1 MLSKL
6 LKYEFRATGRIM
18 LPVYALLLVTA
29 GGTSVTGSLMGRY
42 PESTVLSIFR
52 TLFMTLFAFTTFGVL
67 LLTLVLLL
75 TGCASQT
82 AVPTLTPE
90 ENRLVIYTSHKEEV
104 YRPIIREFEERT
116 GIWVDVVSGGTNE
129 LLQRIQQEADAPKA
143 DVMFGGGVESLES
156 YQDCFSPYICRETA
170 GISEQFQAESGCWT
184 PFSALPVVLVYN
196 TKLVAPVSL
205 TSWKDLESPA
215 FRGKIAFADPQ
226 ISGSSYTALVTR
238 LQTGGGMED
247 SLTRLCT
254 ALDGKQ
260 LDSSGAVLTAVADGS
275 ALVGITLEETALQHI
290 AAGEDIAL
298 VYPSDGTS
306 CVPDGSALVKGAP
319 HGDNARLFLDF
330 TVSTDVQSMV
340 GQRFC
345 RRTVRADIPADPS
358 LPPLSTLNMVSY
370 DVEWASQNRDR
381 LLSEWSFLLGEVPS

>member
-1 MLSKL
+1 MKKQILIL
-6 LKYEFRATGRIM
+6 
-18 LPVYALLLVTA
+18 ALLLPLLAGCTA
-29 GGTSVTGSLMGRY
+29 KQ
-42 PESTVLSIFR
+42 PEPLP
-52 TLFMTLFAFTTFGVL
+52 
-67 LLTLVLLL
+67 
-75 TGCASQT
+75 C
-82 AVPTLTPE
+82 TPGE
-90 ENRLVIYTSHKEEV
+90 AQRLVVYTSHKEEV
-104 YRPIIREFEERT
+104 YTPIIREFEERT

-156 YQDCFSPYICRETA
+156 YQDCFSPYICREAA
-170 GISEQFQAESGCWT
+170 GISEQFQAESGYWT

-196 TKLVAPVSL
+196 TKLVAPESL

-340 GQRFC
+340 GQRFW

>member
-1 MLSKL
+1 
-6 LKYEFRATGRIM
+6 
-18 LPVYALLLVTA
+18 
-29 GGTSVTGSLMGRY
+29 
-42 PESTVLSIFR
+42 
-52 TLFMTLFAFTTFGVL
+52 
-67 LLTLVLLL
+67 
-75 TGCASQT
+75 
-82 AVPTLTPE
+82 
-90 ENRLVIYTSHKEEV
+90 
-104 YRPIIREFEERT
+104 
-116 GIWVDVVSGGTNE
+116 
-129 LLQRIQQEADAPKA
+129 
-143 DVMFGGGVESLES
+143 
-156 YQDCFSPYICRETA
+156 
-170 GISEQFQAESGCWT
+170 
-184 PFSALPVVLVYN
+184 
-196 TKLVAPVSL
+196 
-205 TSWKDLESPA
+205 
-215 FRGKIAFADPQ
+215 
-226 ISGSSYTALVTR
+226 
-238 LQTGGGMED
+238 MED

-381 LLSEWSFLLGEVPS
+381 LLSEWSFLAWGGAVMTRPQSRSFRNRLLLSFLIASLAPMIICSTMLSQISRIQMTKQLDTDAQTQTAHLMTALDRISDALPGAARALEESRLLPRALPAGRTPKSIPPCSWPLRAAGIWRITLWRSAGQSALFHRQRYSRHRPFHPVGRPVRGEKCRRAGGVSGAHGRRQNPAAGRGASENPQGRTAGLSGDGTVRGEFSKSSSPANTAVPTRF